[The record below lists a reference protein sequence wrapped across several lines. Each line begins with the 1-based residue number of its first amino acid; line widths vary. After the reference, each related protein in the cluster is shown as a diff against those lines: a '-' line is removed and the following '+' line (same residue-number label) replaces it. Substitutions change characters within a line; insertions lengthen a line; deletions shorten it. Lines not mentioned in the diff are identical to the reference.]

1 MMLWVEVLT
10 ALIIA
15 AIVFV
20 ASIFQLKPE
29 HMPRGDVLSV
39 RLGAALQGL
48 LFGTVVAFVMLP
60 LRLQLMQSG
69 LSPGGLSGGGAPRLP
84 AGGYNAWIGAIA
96 LIWTL
101 RSGVIARAPIIGHPF
116 RAFRL
121 ASLRQSVSVA
131 QGRIARLEALDKAPS

>member
-1 MMLWVEVLT
+1 MLWVEGLT
-10 ALIIA
+10 ALSIA
-15 AIVFV
+15 AVVFV
-20 ASIFQLKPE
+20 TSLFQLKPE
-29 HMPRGDVLSV
+29 HMGGDAMSV

-60 LRLQLMQSG
+60 LRLQLMQGMFSG
-69 LSPGGLSGGGAPRLP
+69 EALPPPRLP

-96 LIWTL
+96 MIWII
-101 RSGVIARAPIIGHPF
+101 RSGIVARAPFIGHPF

-131 QGRIARLEALDKAPS
+131 QARIARLEALDRAP